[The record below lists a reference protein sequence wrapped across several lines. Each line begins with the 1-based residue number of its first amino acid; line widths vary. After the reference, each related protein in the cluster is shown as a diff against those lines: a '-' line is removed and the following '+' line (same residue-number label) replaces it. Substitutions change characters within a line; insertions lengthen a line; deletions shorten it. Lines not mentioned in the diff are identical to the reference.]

1 MGLRKSGGK
10 VDFGIHKVEG
20 DEVLLAGEGTTSDLV
35 TDQAFC
41 VNVANSHYENFLVL
55 SRFTPKPLVKPMASV
70 YAWSRYADDL
80 GDEAP
85 FSPGIRARLLKRWA
99 ELTRV
104 AHQDGWTGP
113 ADHPI
118 LTALAAA
125 GRDHDLPVQPFLD
138 LAEAFTMDQGPLQP
152 ESIADLD
159 HYSSLSADP
168 VGRIVLRIHGHD
180 DPKLDA
186 WSDDICTGLQIAN
199 LMQDVRRDAGIGRVY
214 IPRDLLSA
222 HNAAES
228 DVLALRPHPGVH
240 AAIVATTNHARDRL
254 RAGRA
259 LVGAVDPHLAV
270 QVNLFARGGEMVVA
284 AILRRKGRTLT
295 HRPRVG
301 RIGRFRLLL
310 AGILASRRLRAMG

>member
-1 MGLRKSGGK
+1 
-10 VDFGIHKVEG
+10 G
-20 DEVLLAGEGTTSDLV
+20 DDIILAGEGAASDLA

-41 VNVANSHYENFLVL
+41 ISTANSHYENFLVL
-55 SRFTPKPLVKPMASV
+55 SRFTPKALVEPMAAV

-85 FSPGIRARLLKRWA
+85 FSSDVRAQLLKRWA
-99 ELTRV
+99 DLTVV

-118 LTALAAA
+118 LTAVAAA
-125 GRDHDLPVQPFLD
+125 GRTHDLPVQPFLD
-138 LAEAFTMDQGPLQP
+138 LAEAFTMDQGPLHP

-159 HYSSLSADP
+159 HYSSRSADP
-168 VGRIVLRIHGHD
+168 VGRLVLRIHGHD
-180 DPKLDA
+180 DPQLDA

-214 IPRDLLSA
+214 IPRDLLRS
-222 HNAAES
+222 HDAAEN
-228 DVLALRPHPGVH
+228 DVLALRSHPGVH
-240 AAIVATTNHARDRL
+240 AAIVATTLHARSRL

-270 QVNLFARGGEMVVA
+270 QVDLFARGGEMVVA
-284 AILRRKGRTLT
+284 AILRRNGRTLT

-301 RIGRFRLLL
+301 RLGRLRLVLV
-310 AGILASRRLRAMG
+310 GILASRRLRAMG